1 MNKLLIVV
9 TGLLVTSTATAQEKR
24 GPFQLDGT
32 IAGKNNGYVYLRYG
46 NGFYIEDSC
55 AIKNG
60 TFSFKGML
68 SEPVKATISANGET
82 GYDFYLDPANM
93 KIDVKSPTFQEATVS
108 GSTTQNEYQ
117 QLLADRAGV
126 EQDMTPLTKAFEDA
140 NKQYLS
146 AIQARKP
153 EAELNA
159 LKAKVDAAHEK
170 LAPFHDRS
178 RLVSY
183 DFFNNHP
190 DSYVTAS
197 ELRYFAA
204 YMKPAELKKYITKL
218 AGWLQ
223 TSIYGQEL
231 NDILENLQNGAP
243 GTRAQLF
250 SQPDISGKAVS
261 LMDFRGKYLLMD
273 FWGSWCLPC
282 RKNNSHMKELYARY
296 KDKGLMILGIADNDN
311 KPDDWKKAVA
321 KDGVGSWGHIL
332 RGLDSNK
339 FKEDGKPQP
348 GDVFHM
354 YGVHAVP
361 TQILINPEGVIIARF
376 GGGGESYDQLDTK
389 LAEVL

>member
-1 MNKLLIVV
+1 M
-9 TGLLVTSTATAQEKR
+9 AQEKR

-60 TFSFKGML
+60 AFSFKGML

-82 GYDFYLDPANM
+82 GYDFYLDPSQMTIN
-93 KIDVKSPTFQEATVS
+93 VKSPAFDEATVT
-108 GSTTQNEYQ
+108 GSATQQDYQ
-117 QLLADRAGV
+117 QLLADRNGV
-126 EQDMTPLTKAFEDA
+126 EADMAPLSKAFEDA

-153 EAELNA
+153 ETELNT

-170 LAPFHDRS
+170 LTPFHERS

-183 DFFNNHP
+183 EFFSNHP
-190 DSYVTAS
+190 ESYVTAA
-197 ELRYFAA
+197 ELRHFAM
-204 YMKPAELKKYITKL
+204 YMKPAELKSYITKMS
-218 AGWLQ
+218 GWLQ

-231 NDILENLQNGAP
+231 NDILETIQNGAP

-250 SQPDISGKAVS
+250 SQPDINGKAVS
-261 LMDFRGKYLLMD
+261 LMDFRGKYLLLD

-282 RKNNSHMKELYARY
+282 RKNNTHMKELYARY
-296 KDKGLMILGIADNDN
+296 KDKGLTILGIADNDN
-311 KPDDWKKAVA
+311 KPEDWKKAVA
-321 KDGVGSWGHIL
+321 KDGVGSWEHIL

-361 TQILINPEGVIIARF
+361 TQILINPDGVIIARF
-376 GGGGESYDQLDTK
+376 GSGGESYEELDTK
-389 LAEVL
+389 LAEIL